1 MRQAPAHGRVGDG
14 EMMPGR
20 YLLMQMSSSRR
31 RLLSVGEDLRMWQS
45 GKGKTATSPQVK
57 AICGLS
63 PGQSCGAHAWRRA
76 LNAPLQAWGDGPG
89 GGPQGPGRLAV
100 AGEVTEAS
108 LNDRRGGAVGSPSSF
123 NGNQAGASRVDK
135 VPCHRRFQIPD
146 DGTAPCEAL

>member
-14 EMMPGR
+14 ETMPGR
-20 YLLMQMSSSRR
+20 YLLMQMSSSCR